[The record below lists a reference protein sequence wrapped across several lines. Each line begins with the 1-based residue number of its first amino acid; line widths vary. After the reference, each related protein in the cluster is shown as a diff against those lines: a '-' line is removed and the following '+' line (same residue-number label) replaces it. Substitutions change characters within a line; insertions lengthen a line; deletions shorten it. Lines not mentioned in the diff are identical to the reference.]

1 MPELHNC
8 EAKITLKETIIT
20 MVLDLVATLGL
31 NLETELNQERPM
43 AILWRTSALAQRHA
57 EIGGELEDW
66 NGMGTAW
73 FYDDTPER
81 AKTDYE
87 TIRTKA
93 GLMDVSGLKKVH
105 VVGADAA
112 YVIDRATT
120 RNVEKIAPGRSTY
133 ASILNDRG
141 LFVDDC
147 IIYHIAVNSWMIVH
161 GTGTGM
167 EQLAAAAAGKNC
179 ELLFDDD
186 LHDMSLQGPVSVD
199 VLALEIPG
207 IRDLAYFGMMQTRLY
222 GRDVMISRT
231 GYTGERG
238 YEIFCRGKDAV
249 HIWDNI
255 LSAGEPMG
263 VRPVQ
268 FSTLDMLRIES
279 YLLFYPGDNSETF
292 PFEHEP
298 CGDSLWELGL
308 DFTVSPGKTG
318 FVGAENHYAMQGKER
333 FKIYGVK
340 LTDSMEQ
347 MKMQARVLRDGE
359 DIGVVTYGLSSDLNG
374 YSVAIARIAPDAAVP
389 GAKLIVKQPDG
400 TELTATAEEMPFY
413 DKDKKIRTAKG

>member
-1 MPELHNC
+1 
-8 EAKITLKETIIT
+8 
-20 MVLDLVATLGL
+20 
-31 NLETELNQERPM
+31 M
-43 AILWRTSALAQRHA
+43 AILWRASALAHRHA

-73 FYDDTPER
+73 FYDQTPER
-81 AKTDYE
+81 AKADYE
-87 TIRTKA
+87 AIRTKA

-112 YVIDRATT
+112 YVIDRVTT

-133 ASILNDRG
+133 ASMLNSEG
-141 LFVDDC
+141 KFIDDC
-147 IIYHIAVNSWMIVH
+147 IIYHIAVNSWLVVH

-179 ELLFDDD
+179 AILFDDD

-199 VLALEIPG
+199 LLAQEIPA
-207 IRDLAYFGMMQTRLY
+207 IRDLAYFGLMQTRLY

-238 YEIFCRGKDAV
+238 YEIFCRAKDAV
-249 HIWDNI
+249 HLWDSI
-255 LSAGEPMG
+255 LEAGKDMG

-292 PFEHEP
+292 PFENET
-298 CGDSLWELGL
+298 CGDTLWELGL
-308 DFTVSPGKTG
+308 DFTVSPGKEG
-318 FVGAENHYAMQGKER
+318 FVGAENHYASKGKER

-340 LTDSMEQ
+340 LSGGAMDQME
-347 MKMQARVLRDGE
+347 MFARVHHDGK
-359 DIGVVTYGLSSDLNG
+359 DVGVITYGLSSDLNG
-374 YSVAIARIAPDAAVP
+374 YSVAIARLDPSVAKP
-389 GAKLIVKQPDG
+389 GTVLTVVQPDG
-400 TELTATAEEMPFY
+400 TELAATAEEMPFY
-413 DKDKKIRTAKG
+413 DQDKSIRTAKG

>member
-1 MPELHNC
+1 
-8 EAKITLKETIIT
+8 
-20 MVLDLVATLGL
+20 
-31 NLETELNQERPM
+31 M

-81 AKTDYE
+81 AKADYE
-87 TIRTKA
+87 AIRTKA

-112 YVIDRATT
+112 YVIDRVTT

-133 ASILNDRG
+133 ASMLNDQG
-141 LFVDDC
+141 KFIDDC
-147 IIYHIAVNSWMIVH
+147 IIYHIAVNSWLVVH

-167 EQLAAAAAGKNC
+167 EQLTAVAAGKNC
-179 ELLFDDD
+179 SFIFDDD
-186 LHDMSLQGPVSVD
+186 LHDMSLQGPEAVNI
-199 VLALEIPG
+199 LAKEIPE
-207 IRDLAYFGMMQTRLY
+207 IRDLAYFGLMQTRLF

-238 YEIFCRGKDAV
+238 YEIFCRRKDAV
-249 HIWDNI
+249 HLWDNV
-255 LSAGEPMG
+255 LASGKDEG
-263 VRPVQ
+263 VRPTQ

-292 PFEHEP
+292 PFDDEP
-298 CGDSLWELGL
+298 CGDTLWELGL
-308 DFTVSPGKTG
+308 EFTVSPGKEG
-318 FVGAENHYAMQGKER
+318 FIGAENHYAAQGKER

-340 LTDSMEQ
+340 LADSMEQ
-347 MKMQARVLRDGE
+347 MEMHARVLQDGK
-359 DIGVVTYGLSSDLNG
+359 DIGVITYGLSSELNG
-374 YSVAIARIAPDAAVP
+374 YSVAIARIAPDAAKP
-389 GAKLIVKQPDG
+389 GTKLTVKQPNG
-400 TELTATAEEMPFY
+400 TELAATAEEMPFY
-413 DKDKKIRTAKG
+413 DVDKSIRTAKG